1 MRSNAMKT
9 CAVGAMLFGGTLGV
23 TSAASAGVVVTWT
36 ANNAF
41 NTGSAYNIFGT
52 SYESAVFETASTT
65 PAVAAIGSTTYSLGT
80 ASVTYTNTASGF
92 SMSGTGGPAA
102 AASAS
107 RNFTISGLA
116 DGQFM
121 TATVVLANLPYS
133 SFIVQNAGYVPFNAW
148 LDIPGGSGSGAGTYD
163 IQLGNGSY
171 YISIGVGNME
181 VEGTISGF
189 NGEFASFTVPAPGA
203 VALLGAAG
211 LVGSRRRR
219 N

>member
-1 MRSNAMKT
+1 MRSNMMKS
-9 CAVGAMLFGGTLGV
+9 CAVGAMLFGGTLGA

-41 NTGSAYNIFGT
+41 NTGSAYNLFGT
-52 SYESAVFETASTT
+52 SYEDAVWDSASTT
-65 PAVAAIGSTTYSLGT
+65 PAVAAIGSRTYTRGT
-80 ASVTYTNTASGF
+80 ASVTYTNTAGGF

-121 TATVVLANLPYS
+121 TATVVLTLNGGFL
-133 SFIVQNAGYVPFNAW
+133 IQKAGYIPFEAW
-148 LDIPGGSGSGAGTYD
+148 LNIPGGSGGGTGTYN

-171 YISIGVGNME
+171 YIGISVGNMD
-181 VEGTISGF
+181 VPGTISGF

-203 VALLGAAG
+203 LALLGAAG
-211 LVGSRRRR
+211 IMGRRRR